1 MAKRA
6 RIEDR
11 VEARTREIGEG
22 LFDRLKTRAPSI
34 FHTRW
39 WEDRL
44 ISWAAEDEAVK
55 VQLLRLIDVLPAL
68 RDHTAIAEHLE
79 EYYEQVREHLPLAA
93 RVGLDLSTSNSIL
106 SRALAYNTRTNAAR
120 MARRFV
126 AGNQPTEVLQSAR
139 QLRRQGQSA
148 GFQTVAGPT
157 LSEADADRYQQS
169 CLKLIESCSDAVEE
183 WPANSILDNNHT
195 GPIPRLHVSVRLSR
209 LDARF
214 SPVDFE
220 GSRKRVLKRLKPILQ
235 AAGDHHAFV
244 QFEAERQPHKTLA
257 GEIIRELMSG
267 KAFRSFCD
275 VGLTVETSSLQC
287 EAELK
292 GILAW
297 VKKRK
302 APLSV
307 VLTHGRFQDSERRR
321 VQSRAQKD
329 DVCGTADEADTAF
342 ESQCRFLMKN
352 AEWLHPILAARSI
365 RGVAHALAWAD
376 EYDVPE
382 AATEIQLMFGAED
395 RLAQLLTE
403 SGRRVR
409 MLCPVGPD
417 LITLSRLAR
426 HQLENRHDAT
436 YLQSTISES
445 TSVETLL
452 MKPGSQPDDESVDLE
467 IESFVHEPRTDFSVA
482 EHREAMTQ
490 ALVDVKEE
498 FGQTYPL
505 VIDGKSSESRSTVS
519 SRNPSATKEIVG
531 HVAAASADQA
541 ADAVEGAKRT
551 FTQWAASETSN
562 RCEYVELIA
571 AEIRERRFELAAWVC
586 LEVGMT
592 WEDADAEVATAID
605 YCMFYASQMRQ
616 LDVPQEYDL
625 SGEENRYSYRPCGVA
640 VVIGSWR
647 SPLASLTGSLAAA
660 IVTGNTV
667 VLKPAE
673 QASVIAAQ
681 LMSVVRNA
689 GVPDGV
695 VNFLPG
701 IGEDICPELVGS
713 PDVQL
718 ICFNGNYESGTEINR
733 LAAETD
739 HRQSSIRRVIAEL
752 GGNNAII
759 VDKDADLDDAVPDI
773 LSCAFGFA
781 GQKAASC
788 SRVIVLESIADE
800 LIERLA
806 DAAGS
811 LQIGGADDPAT
822 QIGPVIDDDAAKAMN
837 QLVKSADGDAEEE
850 VVFSGKLGKAAK
862 EGSYTSPA
870 IITGIDPE
878 SNFAQE
884 EVNGPLLSV
893 IRVRNLDDAFA
904 AANATRFALSGGVYS
919 RSPSTLKRARVEFQV
934 GNLSLNRKMT
944 DSMVQRQPFGG
955 YRMSGTGA
963 STGGPDYLL
972 HFLIPVNVS
981 ENTTRRGIE
990 PKKKRRPRKKA

>member
-1 MAKRA
+1 MSKPTLVSSQNMPDVARRVMGEAQTSLDWVGMSHVHQPLLVKDGENSKSVQAKVQVYVNLADPMAKGIHMSRLYLILDEHA
-6 RIEDR
+6 E
-11 VEARTREIGEG
+11 TRPLTAAG
-22 LFDRLKTRAPSI
+22 LKLLLGSI
-34 FHTRW
+34 
-39 WEDRL
+39 
-44 ISWAAEDEAVK
+44 
-55 VQLLRLIDVLPAL
+55 
-68 RDHTAIAEHLE
+68 LE
-79 EYYEQVREHLPLAA
+79 SHH
-93 RVGLDLSTSNSIL
+93 DLSTN
-106 SRALAYNTRTNAAR
+106 
-120 MARRFV
+120 
-126 AGNQPTEVLQSAR
+126 
-139 QLRRQGQSA
+139 
-148 GFQTVAGPT
+148 
-157 LSEADADRYQQS
+157 
-169 CLKLIESCSDAVEE
+169 
-183 WPANSILDNNHT
+183 
-195 GPIPRLHVSVRLSR
+195 
-209 LDARF
+209 
-214 SPVDFE
+214 
-220 GSRKRVLKRLKPILQ
+220 
-235 AAGDHHAFV
+235 AFV

-321 VQSRAQKD
+321 VQARAQAD
-329 DVCGTADEADTAF
+329 DVCRTGDEADTAF

-376 EYDVPE
+376 EYDVPD

-409 MLCPVGPD
+409 ILCPVGPD

-452 MKPGSQPDDESVDLE
+452 MKPGSQPDDESVDQE
-467 IESFVHEPRTDFSVA
+467 IESFVHEPRTNFSVA

-490 ALVDVKEE
+490 ALVDAKDE

-605 YCMFYASQMRQ
+605 YCMFYASQMRE

-647 SPLASLTGSLAAA
+647 SPLASLTGTLAAA

-673 QASVIAAQ
+673 QASVIAAR

-733 LAAETD
+733 LAAGRLQKSIDD
-739 HRQSSIRRVIAEL
+739 HTE
-752 GGNNAII
+752 I
-759 VDKDADLDDAVPDI
+759 VDAI
-773 LSCAFGFA
+773 
-781 GQKAASC
+781 ASGDEAEA
-788 SRVIVLESIADE
+788 SR
-800 LIERLA
+800 RMLA
-806 DAAGS
+806 H
-811 LQIGGADDPAT
+811 LQYGR
-822 QIGPVIDDDAAKAMN
+822 QF
-837 QLVKSADGDAEEE
+837 L
-850 VVFSGKLGKAAK
+850 L
-862 EGSYTSPA
+862 
-870 IITGIDPE
+870 GIDE
-878 SNFAQE
+878 HGSF
-884 EVNGPLLSV
+884 
-893 IRVRNLDDAFA
+893 
-904 AANATRFALSGGVYS
+904 
-919 RSPSTLKRARVEFQV
+919 
-934 GNLSLNRKMT
+934 
-944 DSMVQRQPFGG
+944 
-955 YRMSGTGA
+955 
-963 STGGPDYLL
+963 
-972 HFLIPVNVS
+972 
-981 ENTTRRGIE
+981 
-990 PKKKRRPRKKA
+990 